1 MLKFRSDV
9 AAVVC
14 GASQGIGRE
23 IAKTLAS
30 QNIEVLAVSR
40 TESKLQSLVD
50 EMKSLS
56 DKNHT
61 YFAGSLDSEK
71 DLSEL
76 SEFILSNNKYG
87 ILVCN
92 SGGPKAGPLTDA
104 SFENLE
110 QGFKNHIVANQKLLQ
125 SVLPF
130 MSKSNWGRVI
140 NILSTSVKVP
150 IPNLGVSNTIRGAV
164 AQWAKTLSLEL
175 GDKNITVNN
184 ILPGY
189 TETER
194 LTNLISSASTRL
206 GKSEE
211 EIVTMWKGKVPLK
224 RFAKPEEVA
233 EAAAFLCSKNADY
246 ISGINLPVDGGR
258 TGTL

>member
-1 MLKFRSDV
+1 MLKFRQDV

-23 IAKTLAS
+23 IAKSLAS

-40 TESKLQSLVD
+40 TETKLQSLVE
-50 EMKSLS
+50 EMKSSS
-56 DKNHT
+56 DKEHT
-61 YFAGSLDSEK
+61 YFAGSLDSQK

-76 SEFILSNNKYG
+76 SEFILSKNKYG

-110 QGFKNHIVANQKLLQ
+110 QGFRNHIVANQKLLQ

-130 MSKSNWGRVI
+130 MSDTEWGRVI
-140 NILSTSVKVP
+140 NILSTSVKIP

-194 LTNLISSASTRL
+194 LTNLISAAASRS

-211 EIVTMWKGKVPLK
+211 DIISLWKSKVPMK
-224 RFAKPEEVA
+224 RFARPQEVA
-233 EAAAFLCSKNADY
+233 EAAVFLCSQNADY

>member
-1 MLKFRSDV
+1 MLRFKSDI

-30 QNIEVLAVSR
+30 QNVEVLAVSR
-40 TESKLQSLVD
+40 TESKLQSLV
-50 EMKSLS
+50 EELKTLS
-56 DKNHT
+56 QKDHT
-61 YFAGSLDSEK
+61 YFSASLDSSK

-76 SEFILSNNKYG
+76 SDFILSKNKYS
-87 ILVCN
+87 ILICN
-92 SGGPKAGPLTDA
+92 SGGPKAGPLMDA

-130 MSKSNWGRVI
+130 MTKSNWGRVI

-164 AQWAKTLSLEL
+164 AQWGKTLSLEL

-194 LTNLISSASTRL
+194 LTNLITAASTRL
-206 GKSEE
+206 EKTED
-211 EIVTMWKGKVPLK
+211 EIIKLWKGKVPMR
-224 RFAKPEEVA
+224 RFAKPQEVA
-233 EAAAFLCSKNADY
+233 DATVFLCSENANY